1 MTRQLYI
8 LFVLSLFTQISFA
21 QINVK
26 ASLDS
31 TNILIGDQVKL
42 KLYVKHQPEVKVD
55 NIDFTVLSGAS
66 GLEFLGQTKPDTVY
80 NKEEIHFEQSFVL
93 TSFDSGYH
101 KVPAIPVSY
110 SLNGQSDNLM
120 TNDLGLM
127 VRTLVVQDTVSL
139 QPIKDIIREPVGFED
154 ILPYVLGGVFVL
166 LVVFLV
172 LFLLNR
178 KKQAPEPP
186 PLPIDNRPAHIIA
199 LEALDVLK
207 NKEMWQKGDIKEY
220 HTELTYIL
228 RSYLEKRFTIPA
240 LESTTDEIVRFLEVL
255 NEPVLGS
262 DQISAVRTILQ
273 NADLIKFAKAE
284 PPVGMHDDMMGLTA
298 RTVEE
303 TKLIQ
308 IVLEEE
314 DNAETESN

>member
-1 MTRQLYI
+1 MRRQLYI

-21 QINVK
+21 QINVE

-42 KLYVKHQPEVKVD
+42 KLYVKHQPDVRVD
-55 NIDFTVLSGAS
+55 NIDFTVLSGAE

-80 NKEEIHFEQSFVL
+80 NKEEIQFEQFFVL

-110 SLNGQSDNLM
+110 SLNGQSNELK

-166 LVVFLV
+166 AVVLLV
-172 LFLLNR
+172 LFLINR
-178 KKQAPEPP
+178 KKQKPEPP
-186 PLPIDNRPAHIIA
+186 SVPVDNRPAHIIA

-207 NKEMWQKGDIKEY
+207 NKEMWQKGEIKEY

-273 NADLIKFAKAE
+273 NADLVKFAKAE
-284 PPVGMHDDMMGLTA
+284 PPVGMHEDMMDLTA
-298 RTVEE
+298 KTVEE
-303 TKLIQ
+303 TKI
-308 IVLEEE
+308 IEVVLETE
-314 DNAETESN
+314 DTAETESN